1 MEEENKRLQE
11 TDFDHYREAGTTI
24 ACFGNAR
31 EEGILAQAKNLLEHV
46 RYRPFHWKKVAFHPR
61 RIDTEPT

>member
-1 MEEENKRLQE
+1 MEEGNKRLQE

-31 EEGILAQAKNLLEHV
+31 EEGILAQAKKSVGACWIPLFSLEEGGL
-46 RYRPFHWKKVAFHPR
+46 PS
-61 RIDTEPT
+61 T